1 MQRTPFF
8 SLSAV
13 ALASLG
19 LASCAGDRGSSGAT
33 EPFPKEAA
41 LPQLSAATG
50 GAIKSCATLSGYT
63 FANTKID
70 SAAAVASGTLTLAGE
85 PIASHCLVK
94 GNMFSR
100 TGTDGKTYAIGF
112 EMRLPVAWNGRYF
125 YQGNGGLDGSVVTA
139 VGATGAGPITH
150 ALKQGFA
157 VISSDA
163 GHTGAQ
169 TTAFGFE
176 PEARLD
182 YGYKAVGKLTP
193 MAKDLVKAAY
203 GKAPDRSYIGGC
215 SNGGRHTLVAAARYP
230 GEYDG
235 YLAGAP
241 GYNLPKA
248 AIANMWGSQQYSKL
262 ATPGATIVNGTST
275 LPDLGSAFTLAE
287 RQMVVTKMLNKC
299 DALDG
304 AQDGLIQDTLQCQ
317 TKFSIE
323 ADVPTCTGAR
333 DGTCLTAAQKVTVAA
348 VHTGAKTAAGE
359 AIYNKFWLDTG
370 MAYGNWGVWKFVNSL
385 ALDPLAVGTVFSSQP
400 AFITASLT
408 ANLDDYVKQISSTS
422 AVYTE
427 SGLSLMTPPNP
438 ADLTSLRNRG
448 AKIMT
453 YHGTSDPIFSAADTA
468 TWYDNLRATY
478 SGDAS
483 NFARFYNIPG
493 MTHCNGGVAT
503 DQFDM
508 LTPLVNWVE
517 KGIAPDS
524 VVASVRGVG
533 NAGGVNVDVPAAW
546 SQSRTRPLCAYPAV
560 ARYNGTGN
568 VEQAASFVCSK

>member
-1 MQRTPFF
+1 MHRKTFF
-8 SLSAV
+8 QLSAV
-13 ALASLG
+13 ATASLALLG
-19 LASCAGDRGSSGAT
+19 CAGDRTTSGDT
-33 EPFPKEAA
+33 NPYPTEAA
-41 LPQLSAATG
+41 LPKLAEATG
-50 GAIKSCATLSGYT
+50 GAIKNCATLSGYT

-70 SAAAVASGTLTLAGE
+70 SAAALPAGTLTLAGA

-94 GNMFSR
+94 GSMFNR
-100 TGTDGKTYAIGF
+100 TGSDGKPYAIGF
-112 EMRLPVAWNGRYF
+112 EMRFPDAWNGRYY

-163 GHTGAQ
+163 GHTSAQ
-169 TTAFGFE
+169 NTAFGFE
-176 PEARLD
+176 LQSRLD
-182 YGYKAVGKLTP
+182 YGYQAVGKLTP

-203 GKAPDRSYIGGC
+203 GKGPDRSYIGGC
-215 SNGGRHTLVAAARYP
+215 SNGGRHTLVAAARYS

-262 ATPGATIVNGTST
+262 ATVGATIVNGTST
-275 LPDLGSAFTLAE
+275 LPDLGSAFSLAE

-304 AQDGLIQDTLQCQ
+304 ALDGFIQDTLSCQ
-317 TKFSIE
+317 EKFSIA
-323 ADVPTCTGAR
+323 ADVPTCSGAR
-333 DGTCLTAAQKVTVAA
+333 DGTCLTDAQKTLVAA
-348 VHTGAKTAAGE
+348 VHSGAKTTAGE
-359 AIYNKFWLDTG
+359 AIYNKFFFDTG

-385 ALDPLAVGTVFSSQP
+385 ALDPLAVGTIFSSQP

-408 ANLDDYVKQISSTS
+408 ANLDDYVKQIVSTS

-427 SGLSLMTPPNP
+427 SGMSLMTPPDP
-438 ADLTSLRNRG
+438 ANLTALRNRG
-448 AKIMT
+448 AKVMI
-453 YHGTSDPIFSAADTA
+453 YHGASDPIFSAADTVTYYKNLA
-468 TWYDNLRATY
+468 TTY

-483 NFARFYNIPG
+483 NFARYFNVPG

-517 KGIAPDS
+517 KGVAPDA

-533 NAGGVNVDVPAAW
+533 NAGGVNVDIPANW
-546 SQSRTRPLCAYPAV
+546 SQTRTRPLCAYPTV
-560 ARYNGTGN
+560 ARYTGTGSTE
-568 VEQAASFVCSK
+568 VAASFVCSK